1 DGQSQ
6 NYDASGN
13 YSIGV
18 IEKCLKRFGELK
30 CVNIMGSKT
39 RSEVFSAP
47 HLESGYVCNQ
57 SNHWFSLRRVGS
69 GSPASQTWWNLDS
82 LRLQAPAKL
91 SSPAE
96 LSSLIQSVVG
106 QGYTVFVVRGNVP
119 LPQPSKTA
127 NSGGMMTLSSNNGM
141 KGMYLTERE
150 AAEMAARAKTTG
162 NTSGGAASGD
172 DGGAAFTMIAPSGAR
187 NHEQPQKTD
196 WSALGA
202 GRSLG
207 TSTESSGPSPQPET
221 DDPELA
227 AALAASL
234 NEVKIPAPADEPA
247 ASGPRVTTVQVR
259 LPTGKRW
266 TRRFSLDTNTL
277 GDLFSWMEW
286 QSLED
291 SKTTGGQMPLLT
303 SLGGYDV
310 LKQGFG
316 PSRRKFHRVPATQKI
331 IQSGEAT
338 EIECT
343 SLGEAG
349 FETGQEAVILQSTCL
364 NVFYMFKK
372 LFGSSSTK
380 KKKREGSSPAPAP
393 VALKKPKL
401 APKVPEAAVQG
412 ERSSAYLEKKKS
424 KQACATC
431 GSTEFRESADW
442 GFLICAVCGEASSQ
456 RIEEEEFDETEQR
469 GVIRRMNISNLTKKD
484 PNRRRLRKEQT
495 SVVHKRTE
503 ELRSQEELVY
513 CFQLCLKRVAKEAC
527 EALNLGQPA
536 RRRVLDNTRDA
547 WREYLELAASDR
559 VAGGPRAV
567 ISKVFY
573 DRHINSRTYGSRSV
587 VPVSGTAS
595 KRMDMAMA
603 KFEEKPTEAAPRLAM
618 SANARGLI
626 RALEKRKL
634 QAPRKEMTTRRGRRI
649 KMDEGEMADLLY
661 EHDWLAMR
669 LHRPM
674 DEPLPSAFLER
685 SGRLKDT
692 DYEGRQVAV
701 RVKFKKERAKV
712 EKMWALEEERKLA
725 IEEELG
731 HSIESSSPTPEA
743 PTPSPETGA
752 VTSMKSEESPEPDL
766 SAVAIFEP
774 PPPTQE
780 TSSEEGS
787 ATTEDEI
794 VQTTATPSEAQ
805 EDTPPA
811 ITPSTPEIDFDDPA
825 GLNEPATGL
834 TLPPMDFAL
843 LLSLVLLALRRSHVG
858 VVSGRMVEWIL
869 TGAVDYNRLH
879 VLLPPE
885 LNPMNFRP
893 EIEGS
898 CSALRPRYLPCS
910 YQLDRI
916 LMRLRDRFNMTVPP
930 LPVDCL
936 IIDTLKAIG
945 FSECI
950 DLALRLLD
958 WLAAPVC
965 PLHEVEYFPSY
976 PFGYLY
982 SMSNKAEDILPAE
995 ETEPLDP
1002 PIHGF
1007 CPPVLTCAALVVI
1020 AVKLSVPGL
1029 YEEGPNLLPKTHQ
1042 MSLNCVQWWNGFT
1055 AEERMDF
1062 LTYCQEELFSDYRPC
1077 LAPELQERLNPQR
1090 PYHPLKCQ
1098 RGRRPDLKVSESPP
1112 SQYRTYYRS
1121 RGACRIDFDNG
1132 QMPPVYAWLLDSVC
1146 SVLHTDSDDLDR
1158 EISSLEDWLFKREAP
1173 ARQDGNG

>member
-1 DGQSQ
+1 
-6 NYDASGN
+6 
-13 YSIGV
+13 
-18 IEKCLKRFGELK
+18 
-30 CVNIMGSKT
+30 
-39 RSEVFSAP
+39 
-47 HLESGYVCNQ
+47 
-57 SNHWFSLRRVGS
+57 
-69 GSPASQTWWNLDS
+69 
-82 LRLQAPAKL
+82 
-91 SSPAE
+91 
-96 LSSLIQSVVG
+96 
-106 QGYTVFVVRGNVP
+106 
-119 LPQPSKTA
+119 
-127 NSGGMMTLSSNNGM
+127 
-141 KGMYLTERE
+141 
-150 AAEMAARAKTTG
+150 
-162 NTSGGAASGD
+162 
-172 DGGAAFTMIAPSGAR
+172 
-187 NHEQPQKTD
+187 
-196 WSALGA
+196 
-202 GRSLG
+202 
-207 TSTESSGPSPQPET
+207 
-221 DDPELA
+221 
-227 AALAASL
+227 
-234 NEVKIPAPADEPA
+234 
-247 ASGPRVTTVQVR
+247 
-259 LPTGKRW
+259 
-266 TRRFSLDTNTL
+266 
-277 GDLFSWMEW
+277 
-286 QSLED
+286 
-291 SKTTGGQMPLLT
+291 
-303 SLGGYDV
+303 
-310 LKQGFG
+310 
-316 PSRRKFHRVPATQKI
+316 
-331 IQSGEAT
+331 
-338 EIECT
+338 
-343 SLGEAG
+343 
-349 FETGQEAVILQSTCL
+349 
-364 NVFYMFKK
+364 
-372 LFGSSSTK
+372 
-380 KKKREGSSPAPAP
+380 
-393 VALKKPKL
+393 
-401 APKVPEAAVQG
+401 
-412 ERSSAYLEKKKS
+412 
-424 KQACATC
+424 
-431 GSTEFRESADW
+431 
-442 GFLICAVCGEASSQ
+442 
-456 RIEEEEFDETEQR
+456 
-469 GVIRRMNISNLTKKD
+469 MNISNLTKKD

-527 EALNLGQPA
+527 EALKLGQPA

-587 VPVSGTAS
+587 IPVSGTAS

-634 QAPRKEMTTRRGRRI
+634 QAPRKEITTRRGRRI

-725 IEEELG
+725 IEAELG
-731 HSIESSSPTPEA
+731 HSIESSSPEA
-743 PTPSPETGA
+743 PTPSPETDA

-1007 CPPVLTCAALVVI
+1007 CPPVLTCAALAVI

-1090 PYHPLKCQ
+1090 SYRPLKCR

-1173 ARQDGNG
+1173 ARQEGNG